1 MNYSGHVP
9 FALGAVP
16 AVVLV
21 GLGIWMLKKFI
32 KLALVMFA
40 VAGVLFLYL
49 RAKHGT
55 G

>member
-1 MNYSGHVP
+1 MTLGHVP

-21 GLGIWMLKKFI
+21 VLGIWMLKKFI
-32 KLALVMFA
+32 KVALLMFA
-40 VAGVLFLYL
+40 AAGVLVLYL
-49 RAKHGT
+49 RARHGI